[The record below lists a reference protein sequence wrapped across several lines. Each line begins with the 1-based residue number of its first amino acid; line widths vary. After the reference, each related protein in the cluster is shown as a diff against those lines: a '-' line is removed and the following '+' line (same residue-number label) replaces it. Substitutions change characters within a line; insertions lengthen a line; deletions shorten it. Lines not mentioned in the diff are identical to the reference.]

1 MKNMKNRSQTSD
13 GLFTHFAYVLNAQN
27 IREFSKITKMNANV
41 WRQNHPYKILI
52 IEKIKTS

>member
-1 MKNMKNRSQTSD
+1 MKNRSQTSD